1 MSSYKRV
8 ARRKSAP
15 TLCGRRH
22 FPARLEN
29 ARLSPFAREVGGEG
43 WGNFI
48 AFFSPY
54 RDLRAGPASGRLVAK
69 SKSKIIQV
77 EDLELQMQELKD
89 QHASEV
95 TPRLT
100 TFLSKSFSENIFLP

>member
-1 MSSYKRV
+1 MSWYKRG

-22 FPARLEN
+22 FLARLEN

-48 AFFSPY
+48 DFFSPY
-54 RDLRAGPASGRLVAK
+54 RDLRAGPASGRLVAM
-69 SKSKIIQV
+69 SKSKITQGRGSRAANAGAEGSARV
-77 EDLELQMQELKD
+77 RS
-89 QHASEV
+89 HAASD
-95 TPRLT
+95 
-100 TFLSKSFSENIFLP
+100 NILVKKFF